1 MLPTLTVTT
10 MMTTMT
16 MTTLFPLLLS
26 GLLTFHPGHSTRVEL
41 QVNAE
46 QRTLELAMRIDH
58 SDLESALRKRF
69 GIPLIT
75 EKMQDDEAQE
85 RIGTYLRESLRLDNA
100 SLRPTQFRW
109 VGWERRRLSSW
120 IYAEIVLAGADEPL
134 PETFTLE
141 IKTLLE
147 VEPELNHVVAIRQ
160 GEQTRSVVLDR
171 TQPRVRIPTSLLT
184 KPVTATEP
192 ID

>member
-1 MLPTLTVTT
+1 MLPTLT
-10 MMTTMT
+10 MTTMT
-16 MTTLFPLLLS
+16 TTLFPLLLS
-26 GLLTFHPGHSTRVEL
+26 GLLTFHPGHSTRVEI

-69 GIPLIT
+69 GKPLVT
-75 EKMQDDEAQE
+75 EQMEDDEAQE
-85 RIGTYLRESLRLDNA
+85 RIGTYLRESLRLENA
-100 SLRPTQFRW
+100 AVQPKQFRW

-120 IYAEIVLAGADEPL
+120 IYAEVILANTDEPL
-134 PETFTLE
+134 PKTVTLE

-147 VEPELNHVVAIRQ
+147 IEPELNHVVAIRQ
-160 GEQTRSVVLDR
+160 GDQTRSVVLDR
-171 TQPRVRIPTSLLT
+171 TKPRVRIPTNLLT
-184 KPVTATEP
+184 KPVSATEP